1 MTVLEELDTPAANVE
16 GGEPAALKPR
26 PSGLRKPSGIST
38 PSSSIRPPGS
48 GLRMPSA
55 TGGKV
60 CIA

>member
-1 MTVLEELDTPAANVE
+1 VTVLEELDTPAA
-16 GGEPAALKPR
+16 
-26 PSGLRKPSGIST
+26 LRKPSGIST